1 MFHANVTGLDPN
13 DPAKA
18 AAVME
23 ANSRAVKHSNDA
35 VVAMKRGR
43 YEEAVAL
50 HQQALA
56 LKLPAFG
63 SNSVQAAISYNG
75 LGECLLKAGRVAD
88 AEVNLAKALHVR
100 DSKSSGGLG
109 LGPPM
114 DSAVTRDNMAQVY
127 EAQGKWDEA
136 KEMRLRGSEKGEM
149 VCGNYECPGY
159 MFPLDQLKAC
169 SACKS
174 VYYHD
179 VACQKADWGRRHKK
193 LCQARVKP
201 AAKQ

>member
-35 VVAMKRGR
+35 VAAMKRGR
-43 YEEAVAL
+43 YEEAAAL

-88 AEVNLAKALHVR
+88 AEVNIAKALHVR
-100 DSKSSGGLG
+100 DAKSSGGLG
-109 LGPPM
+109 MGPPM

-149 VCGNYECPGY
+149 VCGNYEV
-159 MFPLDQLKAC
+159 
-169 SACKS
+169 S
-174 VYYHD
+174 V
-179 VACQKADWGRRHKK
+179 R
-193 LCQARVKP
+193 L
-201 AAKQ
+201 